1 MRETHFIQQNQNKW
15 ATFERN
21 LESGRA
27 NPDELSELFVEITDD
42 LSYSR
47 TFYPNRSVRVYLNN
61 IAQKVFYNVYRNP
74 KGRLSK
80 FLHFW
85 RDTVPQIIYESR
97 RSFYLSLLV
106 FLVAVLIGV
115 VSTHMDPEFP
125 RVVVGDEYI
134 EMTLNNIADGTPMA
148 VYQDPDQQGMFFRIG
163 INNLLVATWCFAL
176 GLLFGVGTLFVLI
189 QNGIML
195 GSLQYFFVQQGVVM
209 DSFFTIW
216 VHGAIEI
223 SCIIIAGAAGLTLGS
238 GLVFPKT
245 LTRLQS
251 LQLSARRGLLI
262 MMTIAP
268 LIVLAAFI
276 EGFITRYTDAPYLVR
291 GIIIFG
297 SFAFVISYYVVY
309 PMLKARRGF
318 TSFLTDVKL
327 PPQQKLDIQYN
338 QIKTTPQLF
347 SDAFIAYRLFVKRL
361 GGWALALAGGS
372 TAVLLYLGDSYRF
385 RVIETVGE
393 IQEAPVRLVEYTWQ
407 NLYNLLY
414 THYEWT
420 ILLFFVGFMIGM
432 AVVLPQAHQMA
443 QATFKTKEPPKY
455 GTAYYLNTFV
465 SIVVTLGVMLGL
477 FFLEDGFLALVIIF
491 VVPILLL
498 GMATAINERK
508 NILSGLGRAFQI
520 LGGNWLVLF
529 GAYWIIGLMCLI
541 FIFMAAAPIAGF
553 YLGVISNVFPV
564 ENILEVR
571 QGFYIFIYTFL
582 LYFLFPLMGVMMHMA
597 YYSFRETKEATSLLN
612 QIPNI
617 GQRKTTYGMEQEMAK

>member
-1 MRETHFIQQNQNKW
+1 MRETHFIQQNKNKW

-27 NPDELSELFVEITDD
+27 NPDELSDLFVEITDD

-80 FLHFW
+80 FLGFW

-97 RSFYLSLLV
+97 RSFYLSLAV
-106 FLVAVLIGV
+106 FLISVGIGV
-115 VSTHMDPEFP
+115 LSNHMDPEFL
-125 RVVVGDEYI
+125 RVIVGDEYI
-134 EMTLNNIADGTPMA
+134 EMTLNNIANGTPMA
-148 VYQDPDQQGMFFRIG
+148 VYQDPDRQDMFFRIG
-163 INNLLVATWCFAL
+163 INNLMVATWCFAL

-195 GSLQYFFVQQGVVM
+195 GSFQYFFIQRGIVA

-262 MMTIAP
+262 MVTIAP
-268 LIVLAAFI
+268 LILLAAFI
-276 EGFITRYTDAPYLVR
+276 EGFITRYTNAPYLIR

-297 SFAFVISYYVVY
+297 SFAFIISYYVVY
-309 PMLKARRGF
+309 PIIKARRGF
-318 TSFLTDVKL
+318 TSFLGEVKL
-327 PPQQKLDIQYN
+327 PPTQKLDIQYN

-347 SDAFIAYRLFVKRL
+347 SDAFIAYRLFAKKL
-361 GGWALALAGGS
+361 GIAAAVLASLTTG
-372 TAVLLYLGDSYRF
+372 TLLYLGDSYRF
-385 RVIETVGE
+385 KVIESMGE
-393 IQEAPVRLVEYTWQ
+393 IMSAPFYLVTYTVE
-407 NLYNLLY
+407 NLYELLY
-414 THYEWT
+414 TQYNWMV
-420 ILLFFVGFMIGM
+420 LLLFVGFMIGTM
-432 AVVLPQAHQMA
+432 VVLPQAHRTA
-443 QATFKTKEPPKY
+443 QSTLLQGEAPKY
-455 GTAYYLNTFV
+455 GVEYWINTTLSV
-465 SIVVTLGVMLGL
+465 VVTLGAMLGL
-477 FFLEDGFLALVIIF
+477 FFLEEGWLALVIIF
-491 VVPILLL
+491 GIPVLLL
-498 GMATAINERK
+498 TMVTAINERN
-508 NILSGLGRAFQI
+508 NILSGLGRTFQV
-520 LGGNWLVLF
+520 LGGNWLTLF

-553 YLGVISNVFPV
+553 YLGVISNLLPV
-564 ENILEVR
+564 ENVLEVR

-582 LYFLFPLMGVMMHMA
+582 LYFLFPLIVVVMHMA
-597 YYSFRETKEATSLLN
+597 YYSFRETKEATSLFE
-612 QIPNI
+612 QIPRI
-617 GQRKTTYGMEQEMAK
+617 GKRHTTYGMEQEA